1 MNLLYDGSIGKK
13 LWLEQ
18 IANKYGDFKIAFS
31 KKVNGEHV
39 YYKHRSVIE
48 CSSDENLYYM
58 FDICNHRQILPY
70 EIIIDLDDE
79 KAIADVDKI
88 CNRLDG
94 HKEEFI
100 CYKTGSKGFHIHIIE
115 KKLAIIRNNYKNHSE
130 DFFKLIHNE
139 IYKLLIQKQL
149 KIFVDTQKGS
159 NKTLIAFEN
168 VPHWKTGIKKIIYRK
183 GIYNGRNN

>member
-1 MNLLYDGSIGKK
+1 MNLLYDGSISKK

-79 KAIADVDKI
+79 KAIAGVDKI
-88 CNRLDG
+88 CNLLG
-94 HKEEFI
+94 NYKETYF
-100 CYKTGSKGFHIHIIE
+100 CFKTGSKGYHIHIISNDFIDVDGI
-115 KKLAIIRNNYKNHSE
+115 KE
-130 DFFKLIHNE
+130 DFKKKIKLILYTD
-139 IYKLLIQKQL
+139 IKILLGYDIDQHKAS
-149 KIFVDTQKGS
+149 S
-159 NKTLIAFEN
+159 NVLIAMEN
-168 VPHWKTGIKKIIYRK
+168 VPHWKTGVKKTLYKK
-183 GIYNGRNN
+183 GI